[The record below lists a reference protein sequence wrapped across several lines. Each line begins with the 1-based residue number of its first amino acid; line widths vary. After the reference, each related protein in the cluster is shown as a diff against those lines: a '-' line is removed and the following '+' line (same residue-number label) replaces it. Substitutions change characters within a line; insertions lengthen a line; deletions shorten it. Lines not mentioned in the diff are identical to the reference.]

1 MMRKPGTAVAIL
13 SILGVLALGSAGVVL
28 AVPRMEPAGPAT
40 DTLRPAIDEVLRVLT
55 DPGLSGTGRKAQRK
69 AAMRAVMERT
79 IDFPDAAR
87 RALAVHWAART
98 PEERTEFVR
107 LFEDLVI
114 ASYTTQLDGYG
125 VERVVFVGES
135 HDEDLVTVH
144 TRADSRQRVSVPI
157 DYRMHRREGRWL
169 VYDVLVEGVSLVGNY
184 RAQFNTVI
192 RTQSYAEL
200 VHRMKAQA
208 AG

>member
-13 SILGVLALGSAGVVL
+13 AILGILALGSAGVVL